1 MEQTT
6 SHHDTPGEPTPLAHN
21 EAPQEEGS
29 RATPPLFADA
39 KLAFAILA
47 SAAFIA
53 WLIGSGSFRADS
65 SQAPGGTVG
74 QGEEV
79 SQKQNSAL
87 EAAVFPT
94 GGISTSAQWGS
105 AVPQLVERG
114 VIDRT
119 KFLSLF
125 ERGGEPLA
133 PEEIAI
139 LEQPQL
145 DRSIVFT
152 SENSRFTVN
161 VLWAL
166 GLAQQSDALDNGP
179 MRTSGTPTG
188 QFASTGGWTL
198 GTSEDSAEYYS
209 KWNLLGLTA
218 DDQVRVTRI
227 AETVYRPCC
236 GNSTA
241 FPDCNHGMAMLGLIE
256 LMVSQGAS
264 DEEIYAAAKAANTYW
279 FPDST
284 IEIAMYFTEL
294 QGESWDSVDAK
305 IVVSQ
310 EYASAQG
317 ARKVKL
323 ALQEAQLVPPPPEGG
338 GSCGA

>member
-6 SHHDTPGEPTPLAHN
+6 SHHDIPEEPTSLPHH
-21 EAPQEEGS
+21 EAFQEEGS
-29 RATPPLFADA
+29 RAAPPLCADA

-65 SQAPGGTVG
+65 SETSGGVFK
-74 QGEEV
+74 QGEAAVQQQDSE
-79 SQKQNSAL
+79 L
-87 EAAVFPT
+87 EAAVFPA
-94 GGISTSAQWGS
+94 GGIRTSAQWGS

-119 KFLSLF
+119 KFDALF
-125 ERGGEPLA
+125 ERGGDPLA
-133 PEEIAI
+133 SEEIAI
-139 LEQPQL
+139 LEQPQP
-145 DRSIVFT
+145 DRAIVFT
-152 SENSRFTVN
+152 SENDRFTVN

-198 GTSEDSAEYYS
+198 GKSEDSEEYYS

-227 AETVYRPCC
+227 AETIYRPCC

-264 DEEIYAAAKAANTYW
+264 DEEVYTAAKAANTYW
-279 FPDST
+279 FPDSMM
-284 IEIAMYFTEL
+284 EIAMYFSEL
-294 QGESWDSVDAK
+294 QDMSWDSVDAK

-323 ALQEAQLVPPPPEGG
+323 ALQEAQLVPQPTQVG